1 MQKGGPLRPPK
12 IVLFDKQ
19 LDKKEMGMTQVRCAD
34 CGAEVDGEH
43 VSPFTNDNG
52 ETLLVCRTGKDC
64 ANQRRL
70 VQLYKQNRTL
80 AHQRF
85 AVPQHP

>member
-1 MQKGGPLRPPK
+1 MRRGGTLRPPK
-12 IVLFDKQ
+12 LVLIDK
-19 LDKKEMGMTQVRCAD
+19 LDKKEMGMTRVKCAD
-34 CGAEVDGEH
+34 CGAEVDEDH
-43 VSPFTNDNG
+43 VSSFTNDNG